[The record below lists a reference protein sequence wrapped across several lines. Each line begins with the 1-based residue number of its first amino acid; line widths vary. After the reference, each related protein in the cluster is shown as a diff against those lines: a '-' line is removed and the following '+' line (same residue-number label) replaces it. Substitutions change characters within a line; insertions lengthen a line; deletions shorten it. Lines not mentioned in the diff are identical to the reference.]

1 MGAGGEAVAEGG
13 AIAPH
18 PRQAAKGVHMNN
30 ISTTILIAG
39 TIFYVVMMVLWL
51 ILPFA
56 LFGIKGRLDKIIRL
70 MEQERAE
77 RERVEPRL

>member
-1 MGAGGEAVAEGG
+1 
-13 AIAPH
+13 
-18 PRQAAKGVHMNN
+18 MNN

-39 TIFYVVMMVLWL
+39 MIFYLVMMILWL

-56 LFGIKGRLDKIIRL
+56 LFGIKGRLDRIIEL

-77 RERVEPRL
+77 KGRVEPRL